1 MVFLDGG
8 GEERFEGS
16 EIHGGILMDLSRHGW
31 SRCSSLP
38 GFNRQ
43 KSAGDGQLIN
53 YIRN

>member
-1 MVFLDGG
+1 MVFLVGG

-16 EIHGGILMDLSRHGW
+16 EIYGGILMDLSRHGW

-38 GFNRQ
+38 DLNRQ
-43 KSAGDGQLIN
+43 QRAGDGQLIN